1 MLNLF
6 FLLSSICHPVLAQ
19 SNPPSAIEQPA
30 PEICYFLPPAGW
42 EIAQPKNLS
51 HHVQVGF
58 LGKGSGDFRPSINIA
73 FEEVDV
79 PLKEYVKA
87 VKKIQTA
94 QPNTQW
100 RDLGKFPMKAG
111 AGRLTEITT
120 TTAWGEIKML
130 QALFVKNGM
139 AYILTGAVLK
149 QDLPKFQTDL
159 LNSFRSLT
167 LVPHLF
173 SPLPENSRTA
183 DFLKL
188 FSSLG
193 HFSSDEDAERAQ
205 KQQWDSLQKAV
216 QNVSEMG
223 PYWDYL
229 VLKEGHAKI
238 YSSAP
243 SSNR

>member
-1 MLNLF
+1 MLRV
-6 FLLSSICHPVLAQ
+6 FLLFSALSAPAFAQ
-19 SNPPSAIEQPA
+19 PDSPPAIEQHA
-30 PEICYFLPPAGW
+30 AEICTFLPPAGW

-58 LGKGSGDFRPSINIA
+58 LGKGSTDFRPSINIA
-73 FEEVDV
+73 FEDVDV

-111 AGRLTEITT
+111 TGRLTEITT
-120 TTAWGEIKML
+120 STPWGEIKML
-130 QALFVKNGM
+130 QALFVKNGK

-159 LNSFRSLT
+159 LNSFRSLS
-167 LVPHLF
+167 LVPNLF
-173 SPLPENSRTA
+173 ALLPENSQTDEFR
-183 DFLKL
+183 KL

-193 HFSSDEDAERAQ
+193 GFPSEENPERAQ
-205 KQQWDSLQKAV
+205 KNQWDALQKAV
-216 QNVSEMG
+216 QGVSEMG
-223 PYWDYL
+223 PYWGYM

-238 YSSAP
+238 YSS
-243 SSNR
+243 NR

>member
-1 MLNLF
+1 MLNLL
-6 FLLSSICHPVLAQ
+6 FLLSILSAPAFSQNDAIP
-19 SNPPSAIEQPA
+19 AIEQSIS
-30 PEICYFLPPAGW
+30 EICTFLPPAGW

-51 HHVQVGF
+51 QHVQVGF

-79 PLKEYVKA
+79 SLKEYVKA
-87 VKKIQTA
+87 VRKIQTS

-111 AGRLTEITT
+111 TGRLTEITT
-120 TTAWGEIKML
+120 TTPWGEIKML
-130 QALFVKNGM
+130 QALFVKNGK

-173 SPLPENSRTA
+173 ATLPENPQAAELR
-183 DFLKL
+183 KL
-188 FSSLG
+188 FASLG
-193 HFSSDEDAERAQ
+193 SISSEEDPERAQ

-216 QNVSEMG
+216 QGVGEMG

-238 YSSAP
+238 YSS
-243 SSNR
+243 NR

>member
-1 MLNLF
+1 MLYLF
-6 FLLSSICHPVLAQ
+6 ILFSSLSSSVFADTAPV
-19 SNPPSAIEQPA
+19 PAIEQQA
-30 PEICYFLPPAGW
+30 AEICTFLPPAGW

-111 AGRLTEITT
+111 TGRLTEITT
-120 TTAWGEIKML
+120 TTPWGEIKML

-149 QDLPKFQTDL
+149 QDLPKFQAEL
-159 LNSFRSLT
+159 LNSFRSLV

-173 SPLPENSRTA
+173 TPLPENSQTA
-183 DFLKL
+183 EFRKL

-193 HFSSDEDAERAQ
+193 HFSPEEDMERAQ
-205 KQQWDSLQKAV
+205 KQQWDTLQKAV
-216 QNVSEMG
+216 QGVSEMG

-238 YSSAP
+238 YSSTP